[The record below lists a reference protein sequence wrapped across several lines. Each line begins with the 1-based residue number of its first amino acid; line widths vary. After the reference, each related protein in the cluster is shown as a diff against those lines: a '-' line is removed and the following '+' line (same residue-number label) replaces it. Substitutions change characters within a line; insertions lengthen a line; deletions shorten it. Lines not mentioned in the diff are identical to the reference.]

1 MNRESELLIGALRRA
16 VAGKTESLCLDVD
29 WQAALKLAGSHM
41 LLPLLYDGL
50 RREPED
56 WAQVPDGAKKLL
68 HQAFL
73 QAVYRDA
80 QMENVGQKLR
90 EKLTEA
96 EIPHIFLKGA
106 VLKHDYPVPALRTMC
121 DIDIL
126 VYTADYPKIDAVAEA
141 LGGKLGHG
149 DGNHRNYSFPGN
161 VTVEFHPN
169 MIHHDVPV
177 GTQINPGWQYAD
189 PADPSKLTEEGFY
202 LNTVCHL
209 ANHFV
214 AGGVGVRFVLDVWV
228 NRHLRKPEADRELVE
243 SELERFG
250 LLEFTHKIEA
260 LAELWFGDGESTPLL
275 EELGEYIL
283 SSGSH
288 GHTDRA
294 ILNAVSL
301 STGGNRISALLG
313 KMFYSRAEMEDR
325 FPWCKGKPWLLPA
338 AWCTRAF
345 KAVTNHG
352 SHILTWS
359 KGTGAVSKE
368 EAARQKEKLERFGIK
383 RNIQ

>member
-1 MNRESELLIGALRRA
+1 MNTESKLLIGALRRA
-16 VAGKTESLCLDVD
+16 VAGTTEELSMSVD
-29 WQAALKLAGSHM
+29 WQALLRLAQIHM

-50 RREPED
+50 RKNPADWEKIPE
-56 WAQVPDGAKKLL
+56 QVRTML
-68 HQAFL
+68 HKSFL
-73 QAVYRDA
+73 QAVYQDA
-80 QMENVGQKLR
+80 RMENIGQRLR
-90 EKLTEA
+90 EKFTEA
-96 EIPHIFLKGA
+96 GVPHIFLKGA
-106 VLKHDYPVPALRTMC
+106 VLKQNYPVPALRTMC

-126 VYTADYPKIDAVAEA
+126 VYTADYPKIDAVAESI
-141 LGGKLGHG
+141 GGKLGHG
-149 DGNHRNYSFPGN
+149 DGNHRNYSFPGG
-161 VTVEFHPN
+161 VEVEFHPN
-169 MIHHDVPV
+169 LIHQDTPV

-189 PADPSKLTEEGFY
+189 AKDPHKLTEEGFY
-202 LNTVCHL
+202 LNTICHL

-228 NRHLRKPEADRELVE
+228 NRHLRKPEADRATVE
-243 SELERFG
+243 AELEQFG
-250 LLEFTHKIEA
+250 LLDFARKIEA
-260 LAELWFGDGESTPLL
+260 LAQWWFGDGESTPLL

-301 STGGNRISALLG
+301 SAGGNRTSALLG

-345 KAVTNHG
+345 RAVTKHG
-352 SHILTWS
+352 SQILIWS
-359 KGTGAVSKE
+359 KGTGCVTDE
-368 EAARQKEKLERFGIK
+368 QAAEQKEKLAMFGIR
-383 RNIQ
+383 RNK